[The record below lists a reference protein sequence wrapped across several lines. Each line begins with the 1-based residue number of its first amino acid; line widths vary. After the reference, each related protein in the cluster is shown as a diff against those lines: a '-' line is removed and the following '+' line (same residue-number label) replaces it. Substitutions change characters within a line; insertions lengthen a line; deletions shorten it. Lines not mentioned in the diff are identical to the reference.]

1 VLQASKIG
9 RGKDKIVDT
18 TTILEAYG
26 ELGVIGI
33 CMLLFGFMITN
44 LIKENKSQTEHID
57 EIQQA
62 LSSMK
67 SELSNTMNICVKL
80 IDSING
86 FKVNVNDKLDRRHES
101 LMKEV
106 DDLSDKISYMSGRLN
121 GGGKH

>member
-1 VLQASKIG
+1 M
-9 RGKDKIVDT
+9 DT
-18 TTILEAYG
+18 SSIIEAYG

-44 LIKENKSQTEHID
+44 LIRENKSQTTHID
-57 EIQQA
+57 EIQQD

-80 IDSING
+80 IDSVNG
-86 FKVNVNDKLDRRHES
+86 FKSDVNDKLDRRHEN

-106 DDLSDKISYMSGRLN
+106 DDLSDKISYLSGRIN
-121 GGGKH
+121 GGKH

>member
-1 VLQASKIG
+1 M
-9 RGKDKIVDT
+9 DT
-18 TTILEAYG
+18 TTLIEAYG

-44 LIKENKSQTEHID
+44 LIRENKSQTTHID
-57 EIQQA
+57 EIQQS

-80 IDSING
+80 IDSVNT
-86 FKVNVNDKLDRRHES
+86 FKTSVNDKLDRRHEN

-106 DDLSDKISYMSGRLN
+106 DDLSDKISYMSGRIN
-121 GGGKH
+121 GGKH

>member
-1 VLQASKIG
+1 M
-9 RGKDKIVDT
+9 DT
-18 TTILEAYG
+18 NTIIEAYG

-44 LIKENKSQTEHID
+44 LIRENKSQTTHID
-57 EIQQA
+57 EIQQD

-80 IDSING
+80 IDSVNG
-86 FKVNVNDKLDRRHES
+86 FKSDVNDKLDRRHEN

-106 DDLSDKISYMSGRLN
+106 DDLSDKISYLSCRIN
-121 GGGKH
+121 GGKH

>member
-1 VLQASKIG
+1 M
-9 RGKDKIVDT
+9 DT
-18 TTILEAYG
+18 TALIEAYG
-26 ELGVIGI
+26 ELGALG
-33 CMLLFGFMITN
+33 MLAILLSLMIN
-44 LIKENKSQTEHID
+44 SLLKENRSQTEHID
-57 EIQQA
+57 EIQQD

-86 FKVNVNDKLDRRHES
+86 IKVNVNDKLDRRHES

-121 GGGKH
+121 GRGKH

>member
-1 VLQASKIG
+1 M
-9 RGKDKIVDT
+9 DT
-18 TTILEAYG
+18 NTIIEAYG

-44 LIKENKSQTEHID
+44 LIRENKSQTTHID
-57 EIQQA
+57 EIQQD

-80 IDSING
+80 IDSVNT
-86 FKVNVNDKLDRRHES
+86 FKSDVNDKLDRRHEN

-106 DDLSDKISYMSGRLN
+106 DDLSDKISYLSGRIN
-121 GGGKH
+121 GGKH

>member
-1 VLQASKIG
+1 M
-9 RGKDKIVDT
+9 DT
-18 TTILEAYG
+18 NTIIEAYG

-44 LIKENKSQTEHID
+44 LIRENKSQTTHID
-57 EIQQA
+57 EIQQD

-80 IDSING
+80 IDSVNS
-86 FKVNVNDKLDRRHES
+86 FKSDVNDKLDRRHEN

-106 DDLSDKISYMSGRLN
+106 DDLSDKISYLSGRIN
-121 GGGKH
+121 GGKH

>member
-1 VLQASKIG
+1 M
-9 RGKDKIVDT
+9 DT
-18 TTILEAYG
+18 STIIDAYG

-44 LIKENKSQTEHID
+44 LIKENKSQTTHID
-57 EIQQA
+57 EIQQD

-80 IDSING
+80 IDSVNT
-86 FKVNVNDKLDRRHES
+86 FKSDVNDKLDRRHEN

-106 DDLSDKISYMSGRLN
+106 DDLSDKISYLSGRIN
-121 GGGKH
+121 GGKH